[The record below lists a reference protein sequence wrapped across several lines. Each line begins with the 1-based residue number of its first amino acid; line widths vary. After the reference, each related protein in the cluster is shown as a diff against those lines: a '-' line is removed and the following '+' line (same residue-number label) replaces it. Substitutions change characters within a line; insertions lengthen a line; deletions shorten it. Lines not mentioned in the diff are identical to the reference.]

1 MPKPDVPVPAVCT
14 PVEPRPSLALEPFF
28 FFLSAI
34 AVESTASSR
43 ASGGFSG
50 GGGGG
55 AGGLG
60 GGGIFGVDM
69 HIINSLLGYRLRIR
83 T

>member
-1 MPKPDVPVPAVCT
+1 
-14 PVEPRPSLALEPFF
+14 LALAPFL
-28 FFLSAI
+28 FFLSADEF
-34 AVESTASSR
+34 ESTASSK

-60 GGGIFGVDM
+60 GGGIFGADM

>member
-14 PVEPRPSLALEPFF
+14 PVAPRPSLPLAPFF
-28 FFLSAI
+28 FFFSCLELEA
-34 AVESTASSR
+34 TASSK

-50 GGGGG
+50 GGGAG

-60 GGGIFGVDM
+60 GGGIFGVDI